1 MLKSEFQVSEE
12 AGAGER
18 LDIFLARR
26 MPSFARAE
34 CQRLVDKGRVSVDGA
49 PKKSSYRL
57 KAGEWV
63 EVELEA
69 PAEPAGV
76 LPEPIPLTVLFAD
89 ADIVVLDK
97 PSGLVVHPGAGV
109 RSGTLV
115 NALIHHFPDIRGLSE
130 DERPGIVHRLDK
142 ETSGV
147 MVVARSRRAA
157 DELKRQFK
165 DRDVKKVYLAL
176 VWGRMPAPSGRF
188 DRPIGRHPKHGQ
200 RMSVRTKTP
209 RSALTEYQVLG
220 EYRDLSLLEVRPH
233 TGRTHQIRVHLS
245 AAGHPLAGDGR
256 YGPGRNPK
264 RRFPRLFLH
273 AHRLSFRHPVTAA
286 PLEFVSPLPPDLA
299 AILALLE
306 TPERPFFP

>member
-1 MLKSEFQVSEE
+1 VPKSEFLVAEE

-18 LDIFLARR
+18 LDVFLARR
-26 MPSFARAE
+26 MPLRARAE

-49 PKKSSYRL
+49 VKKSSYKV
-57 KAGEWV
+57 KAGERI
-63 EVELEA
+63 EVELET
-69 PAEPAGV
+69 PAEPSGL
-76 LPEPIPLTVLFAD
+76 LPEQIPLNILYSD
-89 ADIVVLDK
+89 PDIVVLDK

-115 NALIHHFPDIRGLSE
+115 NALIHHFPEIRDLSE

-176 VWGRMPAPSGRF
+176 VWGRMPALSGRF

-200 RMSVRTKTP
+200 RMSVRTKMP
-209 RSALTEYQVLG
+209 RSALTEYQVRK

-264 RRFPRLFLH
+264 RRFARLFLH
-273 AHRLSFRHPVTAA
+273 AHRLSFRHPLTGA
-286 PLEFVSPLPPDLA
+286 PLEFVSPLPPDFAAVLA
-299 AILALLE
+299 SLEALE
-306 TPERPFFP
+306 

>member
-1 MLKSEFQVSEE
+1 V
-12 AGAGER
+12 R
-18 LDIFLARR
+18 
-26 MPSFARAE
+26 
-34 CQRLVDKGRVSVDGA
+34 VDGA
-49 PKKSSYRL
+49 LKKSSYKL
-57 KAGEWV
+57 KAGERV
-63 EVELEA
+63 EIEIEA
-69 PAEPAGV
+69 PAAPAGL
-76 LPEPIPLTVLFAD
+76 LPETIPLNILFAD
-89 ADIVVLDK
+89 PDIVVLDK

-109 RSGTLV
+109 RDGTLV
-115 NALIHHFPDIRGLSE
+115 NALLHHFPGIRGLSE

-147 MVVARSRRAA
+147 MVVALSRRAA

-176 VWGRMPAPSGRF
+176 AWGRMPTASGRY

-209 RSALTEYQVLG
+209 RTALTEYQVLR
-220 EYRDLSLLEVRPH
+220 EYRDLSLLEIKPY

-256 YGPGRNPK
+256 YGPGRNPH

-273 AHRLSFRHPVTAA
+273 AHRLSFRHPVTGA
-286 PLEFVSPLPPDLA
+286 PLEFTSPLPPDLE
-299 AILALLE
+299 AILASLE
-306 TPERPFFP
+306 APEKR

>member
-1 MLKSEFQVSEE
+1 VPKSEFLVSEE
-12 AGAGER
+12 SGAGER
-18 LDIFLARR
+18 LDVFLARR
-26 MPSFARAE
+26 MPEHARAE
-34 CQRLVDKGRVSVDGA
+34 FQRLVDKGRVKVDGA
-49 PKKSSYRL
+49 LKKSSHKLRT
-57 KAGEWV
+57 GERV

-69 PAEPAGV
+69 AAE
-76 LPEPIPLTVLFAD
+76 LPGLRPEQIPLNILFAD
-89 ADIVVLDK
+89 PDIVVLDK

-115 NALIHHFPDIRGLSE
+115 NALIHHFPDIRRLSE

-157 DELKRQFK
+157 EELKRQFK
-165 DRDVKKVYLAL
+165 DREVRKVYLAL
-176 VWGRMPAPSGRF
+176 VWGRMPSPTGRF
-188 DRPIGRHPKHGQ
+188 DWPIGRHPKHGQ
-200 RMSVRTKTP
+200 QMSIRTKTP
-209 RSALTEYQVLG
+209 RSALTEYQVRQ

-245 AAGHPLAGDGR
+245 AAGHSLAGDGR
-256 YGPGRNPK
+256 YGSVRNPK

-273 AHRLSFRHPVTAA
+273 AHRLSFRHPATGA

-299 AILALLE
+299 AVLALLE
-306 TPERPFFP
+306 TPE

>member
-1 MLKSEFQVSEE
+1 MPKSEFQVSEE
-12 AGAGER
+12 AGVGER
-18 LDIFLARR
+18 LDVFLARR
-26 MPSFARAE
+26 LPFCARAE
-34 CQRLVDKGRVSVDGA
+34 CQRLVDRGRVKVDDA
-49 PKKSSYRL
+49 LKKSSYKL
-57 KAGEWV
+57 KTGERV

-69 PAEPAGV
+69 PAEPPGL
-76 LPEPIPLTVLFAD
+76 LPERIPVDIFFAD
-89 ADIVVLDK
+89 PDIVVLDK

-157 DELKRQFK
+157 EDLKRQFK
-165 DRDVKKVYLAL
+165 DREVKKVYLAL

-188 DRPIGRHPKHGQ
+188 DLPIGRHPKHGQ

-209 RSALTEYQVLG
+209 RSALTEYQVRR
-220 EYRDLSLLEVRPH
+220 EYGDFSLLEVRPH

-273 AHRLSFRHPVTAA
+273 AHRLLFRHPVTGA
-286 PLEFVSPLPPDLA
+286 PLEFMSPLPPELV
-299 AILALLE
+299 AILASLE
-306 TPERPFFP
+306 TPE

>member
-1 MLKSEFQVSEE
+1 MPKSEFEVSEE

-18 LDIFLARR
+18 LDVFLARR
-26 MPSFARAE
+26 MPSLARAE
-34 CQRLVDKGRVSVDGA
+34 CQRLVDKGRVRVDGA
-49 PKKSSYRL
+49 HKKSSHRL
-57 KAGEWV
+57 KPGERV

-69 PAEPAGV
+69 PPEASGL
-76 LPEPIPLTVLFAD
+76 LPEQIPLDILFAD
-89 ADIVVLDK
+89 ADIIVLDK
-97 PSGLVVHPGAGV
+97 PTGLVVHPGAGV

-115 NALIHHFPDIRGLSE
+115 NALIHHFPDIRGLSD

-142 ETSGV
+142 ETSGL
-147 MVVARSRRAA
+147 MVVARNLRAA
-157 DELKRQFK
+157 EELKRQFK

-176 VWGRMPAPSGRF
+176 VWGRMPTASGRY

-209 RSALTEYQVLG
+209 RTALTEYQVRR

-256 YGPGRNPK
+256 YGPGRNPN

-273 AHRLSFRHPVTAA
+273 AQRLSFRHPATGA
-286 PLEFVSPLPPDLA
+286 PLEFVSPLPPDLTEV
-299 AILALLE
+299 LAMLE
-306 TPERPFFP
+306 GPE